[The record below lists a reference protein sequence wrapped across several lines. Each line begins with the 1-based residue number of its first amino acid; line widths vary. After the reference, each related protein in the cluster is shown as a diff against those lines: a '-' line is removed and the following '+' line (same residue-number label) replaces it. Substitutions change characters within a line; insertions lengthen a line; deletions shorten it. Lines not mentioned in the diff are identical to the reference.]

1 MIYYKNVI
9 KIIGFDLDQTL
20 YPKSPEV
27 NELIQIYLYKK
38 ISEIKKVSLLK
49 AKKLFGDLYKN
60 GRGLSGSQ
68 SLKVLGIPAAQNK
81 IQEALEK
88 ADLSKFLVK
97 DKKVINLLE
106 KLKNKYKNIDL
117 ITGSNFK
124 NAKDKLEKLGLK
136 EKIFSHIISKDNFSK
151 SDQSAYKFWLSQ
163 YPNKKPNEFL
173 YIGDQLM
180 SDYLI
185 PKEMGIESI
194 LVNVDEKIKS
204 INCPQL
210 TSLLDI
216 KKYLL

>member
-81 IQEALEK
+81 ILR
-88 ADLSKFLVK
+88 
-97 DKKVINLLE
+97 
-106 KLKNKYKNIDL
+106 
-117 ITGSNFK
+117 G
-124 NAKDKLEKLGLK
+124 GR
-136 EKIFSHIISKDNFSK
+136 
-151 SDQSAYKFWLSQ
+151 SAS
-163 YPNKKPNEFL
+163 
-173 YIGDQLM
+173 IA
-180 SDYLI
+180 
-185 PKEMGIESI
+185 PKT
-194 LVNVDEKIKS
+194 L
-204 INCPQL
+204 
-210 TSLLDI
+210 
-216 KKYLL
+216 